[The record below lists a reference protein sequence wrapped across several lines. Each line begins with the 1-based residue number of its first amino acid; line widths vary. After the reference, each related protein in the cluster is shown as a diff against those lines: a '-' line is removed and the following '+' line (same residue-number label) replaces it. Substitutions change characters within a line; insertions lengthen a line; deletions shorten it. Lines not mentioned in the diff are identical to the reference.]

1 MTSENFLNDQFSS
14 FSDTAIEASGR
25 GGLIRSEPLL
35 HQMNRAFLVTRGV
48 REIMKITRA
57 NLIRETVYAT
67 GPNEGLEP
75 PLVRASIEALL
86 GLGVAVTEMFEES
99 LEDTASWADRETNND
114 QMEVQR

>member
-1 MTSENFLNDQFSS
+1 MISENFLNDS
-14 FSDTAIEASGR
+14 FSIFTDAAVEATAHGA
-25 GGLIRSEPLL
+25 LIRSEPLL

-67 GPNEGLEP
+67 GANDGLEP
-75 PLVRASIEALL
+75 PLDRASIEALL

-99 LEDTASWADRETNND
+99 LEDTASWADREANND